1 MAPLSPVANPAKV
14 CALVSSS
21 MVISETA
28 TLGSSFTELT
38 TIVLVTSPA
47 LNAVA
52 PPFVDVS
59 PVSPTTPA
67 VLSQA
72 LYLMVAVPKK
82 SVLGTKRILW
92 LGLVP
97 SRSLEKLAD
106 TAPKS
111 VKLVPSVENC
121 HWPSL
126 LSTNVTATPGAASS
140 ANGLVSLILMA
151 AAALSRVDT
160 ASPLLLVLSSSMAV
174 KLSLAVKLLP
184 LGLEK
189 KPPEVVKIG
198 ASLTAAI
205 LMVKVFEPV
214 LSSPTLAV
222 PPSSTTSTLTVA
234 VPCALSV
241 SYTHLTLPTKA

>member
-1 MAPLSPVANPAKV
+1 
-14 CALVSSS
+14 
-21 MVISETA
+21 MVLSETE

-47 LNAVA
+47 LNAVT

-67 VLSQA
+67 VLSHA
-72 LYLMVAVPKK
+72 RYLMVAAPKK

-106 TAPKS
+106 TDPKS
-111 VKLVPSVENC
+111 VKLVPSRENC
-121 HWPSL
+121 QFPLAS
-126 LSTNVTATPGAASS
+126 STDVTAIPGAAPA

-174 KLSLAVKLLP
+174 
-184 LGLEK
+184 
-189 KPPEVVKIG
+189 
-198 ASLTAAI
+198 
-205 LMVKVFEPV
+205 
-214 LSSPTLAV
+214 
-222 PPSSTTSTLTVA
+222 
-234 VPCALSV
+234 
-241 SYTHLTLPTKA
+241 SYPWP